1 MSLRVVTP
9 AGGAASITVT
19 WDNSQITVPSG
30 DIVDIPPGSSM
41 ESAYGLSNLTPLT
54 GQALNNIL
62 TGSNPAVT
70 DNA

>member
-9 AGGAASITVT
+9 AGGAASITVA
-19 WDNSQITVPSG
+19 WDNSQLTVPSG
-30 DIVDIPPGSSM
+30 VIVDIPPGSSM
-41 ESAYGLSNLTPLT
+41 ETAYGTTNLTALT

-62 TGSNPAVT
+62 TGSNPVVT